1 MLTLNRTGFALIL
14 LLPMLM
20 TLLYGGV
27 HQPVIA
33 LCYIAAA
40 FLVILWAVESWIS
53 GEVKISTSYLQ
64 LPLLGIAIYGLIQ
77 TISFGA
83 QVDSS
88 GLGEIPRMISADPF
102 ATRMAVLQFLALA
115 LFFCFSLTHLG
126 TAKRLRRLTSILTVF
141 GFAYAFFAVLQSVI
155 SPDAIFGVYKP
166 QAGRPFGTLVNRN
179 DFAALMVLLVS
190 LPLGMLFSGTV
201 HKDKRLLYLVAVAM
215 IGTSILLS
223 QSRGGAVAFVCEII
237 LLIIFTTRT
246 RGKKDLLLKAGL
258 SFVIV
263 AAVVAGAVFV
273 GGETSLG
280 RLTEQDVAFES
291 QTQMT
296 NRAHIWDATVR
307 MIGENMPFGV
317 GLGAYPAVYPRYD
330 SGSGSQRVE
339 QAHND
344 YLQLVSDAGIVGAV
358 LGVWFLFLVYR
369 QGRESLAVRD
379 PFRRSLAAG
388 ALAGVSAVLLHS
400 LFDFVLHITAVA
412 LMFLLLTSMLV
423 ACGKVYED
431 DVDDVVGR
439 SRGRR
444 ATRRQSASERKAA

>member
-1 MLTLNRTGFALIL
+1 
-14 LLPMLM
+14 
-20 TLLYGGV
+20 
-27 HQPVIA
+27 
-33 LCYIAAA
+33 
-40 FLVILWAVESWIS
+40 
-53 GEVKISTSYLQ
+53 
-64 LPLLGIAIYGLIQ
+64 
-77 TISFGA
+77 
-83 QVDSS
+83 
-88 GLGEIPRMISADPF
+88 
-102 ATRMAVLQFLALA
+102 
-115 LFFCFSLTHLG
+115 
-126 TAKRLRRLTSILTVF
+126 
-141 GFAYAFFAVLQSVI
+141 
-155 SPDAIFGVYKP
+155 
-166 QAGRPFGTLVNRN
+166 VNRN

-296 NRAHIWDATVR
+296 SRAHIWDVTVR
-307 MIGENMPFGV
+307 MIGENVPFGV

-431 DVDDVVGR
+431 DVDDVAGR

-444 ATRRQSASERKAA
+444 TTRRQSASERKAA